1 MNIAAIISG
10 VRQSTA
16 TNTYTVGTV
25 RREAELRME
34 MGESEGGEEM
44 SRRCRTVHCLPPAA
58 NKRTD
63 GASQCVGKTPFPISI
78 KRRAILTHRAG
89 IPCRAFGQNIFVK
102 GASGS
107 VSSVR

>member
-1 MNIAAIISG
+1 MESDSHSLWTDYYFFRIRRRKGRGVNIAAIISG

-58 NKRTD
+58 NERTM
-63 GASQCVGKTPFPISI
+63 G
-78 KRRAILTHRAG
+78 HRNA
-89 IPCRAFGQNIFVK
+89 
-102 GASGS
+102 
-107 VSSVR
+107 